1 MREIVFFVEDTG
13 HETVLSSFVQRFAT
27 QYNVQIEIVNRSA
40 TGGHGRVINAMDLD
54 KLERVEDSL
63 GRFLK
68 ALRLQFQEWVPIDNH
83 S

>member
-40 TGGHGRVINAMDLD
+40 TGGHGRVISELR
-54 KLERVEDSL
+54 KYLIYSL
-63 GRFLK
+63 LPLMVIVKDIRSAFGR
-68 ALRLQFQEWVPIDNH
+68 
-83 S
+83 